1 MMFIPKKTETL
12 VLPNSSKELI
22 DRLERI
28 VYTTENK
35 QGDVKEESH
44 HYFIGTIEHNAFV
57 ISLKLNKVDNFIPLI
72 TGDIE
77 NTSKGSIVFL
87 KYRLFKSTRM
97 FLVFWTVLI
106 FLLSFML
113 IVFQDKTWY
122 GSLALLVSLAN
133 YVVTVINFRR
143 KVKVS
148 REYLMKVFS

>member
-1 MMFIPKKTETL
+1 MFIPKKTETL
-12 VLPNSSKELI
+12 VLPNSSRELL
-22 DRLERI
+22 DRLDEI

-35 QGDVKEESH
+35 LDRANEEDH
-44 HYFIGTIEHNAFV
+44 HLFIGTIEESAFV

-72 TGDIE
+72 NGDIE

-87 KYRLFKSTRM
+87 KYTLFKSTRM

-113 IVFQDKTWY
+113 IVFQDKVWY

-133 YVVTVINFRR
+133 YIVTIVNFRR